1 MTAWDIIG
9 RLQDKPDFF
18 AKCTDETVLSNE
30 REHGE
35 ALKKIN
41 YNDIAGYYRRDDYG
55 RDDYGRDDYGEKG
68 MFPSDVFPSDL
79 AKIDFPNMDYDRIGR
94 KVSDS
99 GIDVLAWYRSFC
111 INLQISDI
119 ELFFSFV
126 YSYSQ

>member
-9 RLQDKPDFF
+9 RFPDETDFF
-18 AKCTDETVLSNE
+18 ANCTDETVLSNE
-30 REHGE
+30 REYSE

-41 YNDIAGYYRRDDYG
+41 YDDIAGYYSKDDYG
-55 RDDYGRDDYGEKG
+55 IDDYVGEG

-111 INLQISDI
+111 INLQISDV